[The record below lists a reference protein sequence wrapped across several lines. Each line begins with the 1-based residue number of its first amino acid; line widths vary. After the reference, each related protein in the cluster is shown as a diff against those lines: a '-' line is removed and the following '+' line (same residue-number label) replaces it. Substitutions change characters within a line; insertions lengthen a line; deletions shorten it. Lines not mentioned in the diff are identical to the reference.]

1 MTATIRVIKGYKGLW
16 DLVSLIT
23 FYNLHNLDGSGMY
36 NHV

>member
-23 FYNLHNLDGSGMY
+23 FYNLDGSGMY
-36 NHV
+36 DHV